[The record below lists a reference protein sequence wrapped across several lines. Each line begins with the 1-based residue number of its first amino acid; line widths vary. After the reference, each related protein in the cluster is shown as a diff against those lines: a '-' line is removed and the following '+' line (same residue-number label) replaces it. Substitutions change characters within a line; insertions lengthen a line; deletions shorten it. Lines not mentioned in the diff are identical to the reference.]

1 MERVIPV
8 ITTFDVGTTTRSILS
23 RLFEARRSAR
33 QICLIAIVTLVLVP
47 LIGCGKTKEKEA
59 ATESEA
65 PTPVLV
71 EAAVRGAVDHLVIS
85 DAVLYPINQANV
97 TAKIASPIK
106 RMLVN
111 RGDHVR
117 AGQLLAEL
125 ESADLAAA
133 VSESKS
139 QYDQQQAS
147 LQNLTGATV
156 PEDKTKAQADV
167 QSAQQTFDAAKKLYD
182 NRVALQREGAL
193 AQKLVDDAKV
203 AMVQAQSQLETAA
216 RHLQALN
223 QVSQREAI
231 RGAEAQ
237 VNAAKAHNESA
248 VAQLSYAQLRSPI
261 SGVVSDRSVYA
272 GEMPAAGTP
281 IISIVDISQIVARAN
296 VPVKEA
302 LAIQVGRPAR
312 ITGPDGDIPGKVT
325 VVSPSV
331 DPSTTSVEVWVQ
343 AANPGEKLKPGGTV
357 RVAIIA
363 ETIQNTLIV
372 QASALLNAD
381 DGGQKVMVITANGTQ
396 GVAHERRVS
405 VGIRQGDRVQI
416 LSGLQEGEQVVTQGG
431 LGLEDKAKVTIQQP
445 KPEDDDDDAAADEAK
460 PADAKK
466 DGAKKDDSK
475 KDGKKP

>member
-1 MERVIPV
+1 M
-8 ITTFDVGTTTRSILS
+8 LS
-23 RLFEARRSAR
+23 RLFVAV
-33 QICLIAIVTLVLVP
+33 LPLMLLVA
-47 LIGCGKTKEKEA
+47 CGKAKEKEA
-59 ATESEA
+59 AEGEN
-65 PTPVLV
+65 PTPVMV
-71 EAAVRGAVDHLVIS
+71 EAAVRGAVDHMVIA

-133 VSESKS
+133 VNESKS

-167 QSAQQTFDAAKKLYD
+167 QSAQQTFEAAKKLYD

-203 AMVQAQSQLETAA
+203 AMVQAQSQLETAQ

-261 SGVVSDRSVYA
+261 SGIVSDRSVYA

-296 VPVKEA
+296 VPVKDA
-302 LAIQVGRPAR
+302 AAIQVGRPAR

-381 DGGQKVMVITANGTQ
+381 DGGQKVMVIAVNGTN
-396 GVAHERRVS
+396 GIARERRVA

-416 LSGLQEGEQVVTQGG
+416 VSGLQEGEMVVTSGG

-445 KPEDDDDDAAADEAK
+445 KPEDDDEDAAADEAK

-466 DGAKKDDSK
+466 DGAKKDDGK
-475 KDGKKP
+475 KDAKKP